1 MAPKL
6 TKLKSH
12 TISFPGAPPVTVE
25 IVTDLLRTFTPLNV
39 FAPFLLA
46 TTFSPLTAGISR
58 LSEAPPS
65 PPLSAPKHR
74 VRGGSEAAT
83 KTIKQLGGH
92 QILAFKSSFTRGGS
106 CSELRLQPSRPL
118 ERRAK
123 AGARGTP
130 QQAAQL
136 F

>member
-1 MAPKL
+1 MAPKP
-6 TKLKSH
+6 LKSH

-65 PPLSAPKHR
+65 PPLSAPKQR
-74 VRGGSEAAT
+74 VRGGREAAT
-83 KTIKQLGGH
+83 KTIKQLGGPSLSPNSRFQEFLH
-92 QILAFKSSFTRGGS
+92 PRRILKRAEAAALS
-106 CSELRLQPSRPL
+106 PS
-118 ERRAK
+118 
-123 AGARGTP
+123 
-130 QQAAQL
+130 
-136 F
+136 